1 MEKELMLVA
10 LRFALLANYA
20 QRSGRAGRSGE
31 AAMRIDTDEWFRPK
45 SAARIDLFHA
55 SADVRRSN
63 LSK

>member
-45 SAARIDLFHA
+45 SAARFLPRARGYPAIEFE
-55 SADVRRSN
+55 
-63 LSK
+63 